1 MKKSITSDFVSK
13 ESSVPNRSEKDTE
26 YDLYVGLDV
35 HKASIA
41 VAIAERGREP
51 ARFRSEMTN
60 SHKAMKDLV
69 GRLEKDYST
78 KSILYCYEAGPCGYV
93 LYHQLTQAGER
104 LRHHRAIID
113 PSACRRPNKN

>member
-1 MKKSITSDFVSK
+1 MKKSITLDFVSK
-13 ESSVPNRSEKDTE
+13 ELSIPNRSEKEDTE

-35 HKASIA
+35 HKESIA

-60 SHKAMKDLV
+60 SYKAMKDLV

-93 LYHQLTQAGER
+93 IYHQLTSWVKTASSS
-104 LRHHRAIID
+104 RHH
-113 PSACRRPNKN
+113 